1 MRTQEEIEFI
11 LLETQKELDYV
22 NEWVDKARL
31 KYQKDREF
39 WGMDADRG
47 ELNTSHDVQKVLIEK
62 VNVLNWVLNK

>member
-22 NEWVDKARL
+22 NAWIDKAYL
-31 KYQKDREF
+31 KHQKDREF

-47 ELNTSHDVQKVLIEK
+47 ELDASHDAQKVLMEK